1 MHLDL
6 CSFPSLFLE
15 HYLRNGLGE
24 TGRRPPSCLV
34 NVKSPLR
41 KHGKEFRQHSHSR
54 ITWIYPDPSM
64 ARLNKN
70 FDSDENSLDPAFISH
85 AIPRSPLKSAPKTSQ
100 EKQQSPAIPHGRK
113 SHKAS
118 TEEGLQIPSLE
129 PIKPFTGG
137 RSGKKTLRRQRPL
150 TPLYVNSLALPTQTA
165 AVRSEHGLGFLPG
178 LRNDKPRTLISKR
191 NMKTPAN
198 LINSAS
204 EFQIG
209 SSVWEGRQ
217 ATKDLSDYI
226 LIDLTSE
233 TDDGT
238 RGDFLQ
244 TQKESHKPRGQKLPK
259 MQLLRAD
266 SKITQKS
273 GLNFLSIND
282 DTTPSKNPDLEISV
296 ADCASLRASI
306 SPESGDSQ
314 PILVE
319 GDHLIHGQ

>member
-1 MHLDL
+1 
-6 CSFPSLFLE
+6 
-15 HYLRNGLGE
+15 
-24 TGRRPPSCLV
+24 
-34 NVKSPLR
+34 
-41 KHGKEFRQHSHSR
+41 
-54 ITWIYPDPSM
+54 M

-70 FDSDENSLDPAFISH
+70 FDSDENSQDPAVISH
-85 AIPRSPLKSAPKTSQ
+85 AIPRSPLKSRSAASQ
-100 EKQQSPAIPHGRK
+100 EKHQSPAVPHGQK

-118 TEEGLQIPSLE
+118 TEEGLQIQSLE
-129 PIKPFTGG
+129 PIKYFASG

-150 TPLYVNSLALPTQTA
+150 TPLYVNLLVLPTQTA
-165 AVRSEHGLGFLPG
+165 ALRSEHELGFLPG
-178 LRNDKPRTLISKR
+178 LRHDKPRTLTSKR

-198 LINSAS
+198 LMNPAS

-217 ATKDLSDYI
+217 ATKDLCDYV

-244 TQKESHKPRGQKLPK
+244 TQKETHKPRGLKLPK
-259 MQLLRAD
+259 MQLLGTD
-266 SKITQKS
+266 SKITQQS

-282 DTTPSKNPDLEISV
+282 DTNPSKNRDLENSV

-306 SPESGDSQ
+306 SSESGDSQ
-314 PILVE
+314 PISTE
-319 GDHLIHGQ
+319 EDHLIVGQ